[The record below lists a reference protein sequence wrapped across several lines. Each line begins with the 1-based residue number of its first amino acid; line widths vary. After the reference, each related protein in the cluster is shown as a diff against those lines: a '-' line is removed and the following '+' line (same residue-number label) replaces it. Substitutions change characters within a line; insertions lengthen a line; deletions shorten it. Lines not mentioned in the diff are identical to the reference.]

1 MCPGSRTT
9 SKLKYKD
16 VSQKDMSEKGR
27 EKSQM
32 LLRKKTAGRL
42 LRGCRIIKCYTLA
55 QTAKKTGVTRTH
67 YISYE
72 KGRTA
77 IPERLYPVLREELDF
92 VPEVLYAG
100 ELTGDILHFIE
111 GYADALTREREL
123 RRTPLLEELTSF
135 ITEMHRTHPK
145 GWKNFFNPFMMLIN
159 EYMKMYRK
167 TTAA

>member
-1 MCPGSRTT
+1 MCPDSRIT
-9 SKLKYKD
+9 SKSKKN
-16 VSQKDMSEKGR
+16 SKKNGA
-27 EKSQM
+27 KSQM
-32 LLRKKTAGRL
+32 LMRRKTAGRL
-42 LRGCRIIKCYTLA
+42 LRGCRVIKGYTLA
-55 QTAKKTGVTRTH
+55 QCAKKTGVTRTH

-77 IPERLYPVLREELDF
+77 IPERLYPVLREELGF
-92 VPEVLYAG
+92 IPEALYTG
-100 ELTGDILHFIE
+100 ELAGDFLYFIE

-123 RRTPLLEELTSF
+123 RRTPLLDELTSF

-167 TTAA
+167 TTN